1 VIYGWRVASA
11 TVSAVMTL
19 FTAASNSADEISR
32 RPPLCK
38 NGLFAII
45 CSRLKIQKQL
55 TDKTTKFIALT
66 GGAGT
71 GKTLLTYHIAKECIA
86 QGYRVLILHCAQLN
100 DGHRILQHEWN
111 WNISMPKYTPEI
123 DDYDLIIVDEA
134 QRMYPSQFDK
144 IKIGILKSNKKC
156 IFSYDEKQYLSI
168 GEKSYKIGEKAE
180 IELSCQPY
188 ILTDKIR
195 TNKEIASFIK
205 QLFNVNVNIPN
216 KVYPNIKL
224 LYCRNYV
231 SAKVLLQNLAENGWK
246 VPNYTPGTRTLFYY
260 ENYKS
265 DDPDCAHSVIG
276 Q

>member
-1 VIYGWRVASA
+1 
-11 TVSAVMTL
+11 M
-19 FTAASNSADEISR
+19 
-32 RPPLCK
+32 
-38 NGLFAII
+38 
-45 CSRLKIQKQL
+45 
-55 TDKTTKFIALT
+55 
-66 GGAGT
+66 
-71 GKTLLTYHIAKECIA
+71 
-86 QGYRVLILHCAQLN
+86 
-100 DGHRILQHEWN
+100 
-111 WNISMPKYTPEI
+111 
-123 DDYDLIIVDEA
+123 
-134 QRMYPSQFDK
+134 
-144 IKIGILKSNKKC
+144 
-156 IFSYDEKQYLSI
+156 SI

-276 Q
+276 QEFDNVAIAIDDYFTYDSTGQLVASNKYYSQKQMLYQIITRTRKKLCVVIINNEMMLNRCIDILNR